1 MSNKSKNEFNIKD
14 AFVIPNILCYIRIIL
29 IPIFMVTYV
38 QATELKDYYIASAII
53 ILSGLTDFADGY
65 IARRFNMVT
74 EIGKLIDPV
83 ADKLSQAAIL
93 LVLMIKIEYMYLF
106 VILFVIKELFMAIN
120 AYVLFRRGKKL
131 DGAQWYGKVSTAVF
145 YVVMV
150 VIILIPTLG
159 TIWVNTLVAI
169 SAGFMILSLVMY
181 GIEFSKMY
189 KEA

>member
-1 MSNKSKNEFNIKD
+1 MSNKNKSEFNIKD

-29 IPIFMVTYV
+29 IPIFVITYLK
-38 QATELKDYYIASAII
+38 ATDLKDYYVASAII

-120 AYVLFRRGKKL
+120 KYVLFRRGKKL
-131 DGAQWYGKVSTAVF
+131 DVAQWYGKVSTAVF
-145 YVVMV
+145 YVAMV
-150 VIILIPTLG
+150 VIILMPTLG
-159 TIWVNTLVAI
+159 TVWVNTLVVI

-181 GIEFSKMY
+181 GIEFNKMY
-189 KEA
+189 KVG